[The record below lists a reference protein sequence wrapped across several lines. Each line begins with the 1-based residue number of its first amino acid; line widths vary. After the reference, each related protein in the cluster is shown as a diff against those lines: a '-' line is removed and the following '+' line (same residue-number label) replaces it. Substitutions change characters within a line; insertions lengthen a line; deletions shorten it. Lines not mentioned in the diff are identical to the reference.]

1 MIICRRWYRFYAPAK
16 FVHRRNIGQV
26 KVADSLILALLI
38 WQAKTELNLK
48 EDSVNALIAYHIRVL
63 TAGPVNYCS

>member
-38 WQAKTELNLK
+38 WQAKTELDHK
-48 EDSVNALIAYHIRVL
+48 EGSANIGYKATKKIYYFNQGLFQD
-63 TAGPVNYCS
+63 

>member
-1 MIICRRWYRFYAPAK
+1 MIICRRWYRFYAPVK

-38 WQAKTELNLK
+38 WQAKTELDLK

-63 TAGPVNYCS
+63 TASPVNYCS